1 MKNLP
6 PLKETKGFLQD
17 NKKTIIGTALAIV
30 VLYALAI
37 AYTLFS
43 NDKVKEIKE
52 IDPATGLELQLIT
65 DSEYEALLEDAVRF
79 DFYVENTEGYAFTNF
94 NLLEA
99 VLLSPEV
106 YEMIHTV
113 EPIIAT
119 EEVEAMEEGEI
130 PANYMIDVD
139 TDNETSE
146 LHITV
151 GTGDGAKNAAIA
163 SLLYEA
169 VQAGTIP
176 FFENKSVYLLSEPHV
191 VQLEKG
197 PEPTDETGNS
207 SLLLYLVMGTGLFI
221 GGLLLGVLLAFFRL
235 FFKKEITDVFNY
247 RMSDEEIVLD
257 LSHTTAVDQEKALVH
272 GIQHPAATRKLV
284 LSEEPL
290 ALTVQKR
297 LDQMEGSP
305 YVFAQSVLSADP
317 LLSFDEVILVSR
329 KNGTTK
335 DWYKSQRTLLEN
347 YTTPI
352 KIILI

>member
-6 PLKETKGFLQD
+6 TLKETKAFLQD
-17 NKKTIIGTALAIV
+17 NKKTIIGTALALVI
-30 VLYALAI
+30 LYALAI

-43 NDKVKEIKE
+43 DDKVKEIKE

-65 DSEYEALLEDAVRF
+65 DAEYDALREGAVRF

-106 YEMIHTV
+106 FGAINAV
-113 EPIIAT
+113 EPIVAT
-119 EEVEAMEEGEI
+119 DAIEAMEEGDI

-139 TDNETSE
+139 TDYDTSE

-151 GTGDGAKNAAIA
+151 GTGDEAKNEAIA
-163 SLLYEA
+163 TLLYDAIQEE
-169 VQAGTIP
+169 TIP
-176 FFENKSVYLLSEPHV
+176 FFANKSAYLLSEPHV

-197 PEPTDETGNS
+197 PEPTNETGNT
-207 SLLLYLVMGTGLFI
+207 SLLLYLVMGAGLFI
-221 GGLLLGVLLAFFRL
+221 GCLLFGMLVAFFRL
-235 FFKKEITDVFNY
+235 FFRKEVTDVFNY
-247 RMSDEEIVLD
+247 RMSDEDTVLD
-257 LSHTTAVDQEKALVH
+257 LSHTTAAEQETALAH
-272 GIQHPAATRKLV
+272 GIQHPAATRKLI
-284 LSEEPL
+284 LSEEQLP
-290 ALTVQKR
+290 AAVKER
-297 LDQMEGSP
+297 LEQMADAP

-317 LLSFDEVILVSR
+317 LLQFDEVVLVSR

-335 DWYKSQRTLLEN
+335 DWYKNQRTLLEN
-347 YTTPI
+347 YATPI